1 MAGLQDY
8 PVIMNG
14 TTVPFMP
21 ALKNKPNIIQKVNQS
36 EGGRD
41 IVQNIRK
48 DKMSV
53 SVSLKLADFHW
64 VQFFY
69 QLYMMDS
76 FVLKQFNP
84 LVGGYDERTV
94 RIDDFDYDNEKD
106 SDKLTAVV
114 GVWNVS
120 FKIEEF

>member
-53 SVSLKLADFHW
+53 SVTLKLADFHW

-114 GVWNVS
+114 GVWNVN
-120 FKIEEF
+120 FTIEEF

>member
-21 ALKNKPNIIQKVNQS
+21 SLKNKPKINQKVNKS

-41 IVQNIRK
+41 IVQIFRK
-48 DKMSV
+48 NQMST

-76 FVLKQFNP
+76 FVMKQFNP

-114 GVWNVS
+114 GVWNVN
-120 FKIEEF
+120 FTIEEF

>member
-53 SVSLKLADFHW
+53 SVSLKLAYFHW

-76 FVLKQFNP
+76 FVMKQFNP
-84 LVGGYDERTV
+84 LVGAYDERTV
-94 RIDDFDYDNEKD
+94 RIDDFDYDNEKK

-114 GVWNVS
+114 GVWNVN
-120 FKIEEF
+120 FTIEEF

>member
-1 MAGLQDY
+1 
-8 PVIMNG
+8 
-14 TTVPFMP
+14 
-21 ALKNKPNIIQKVNQS
+21 
-36 EGGRD
+36 
-41 IVQNIRK
+41 
-48 DKMSV
+48 MSV
-53 SVSLKLADFHW
+53 SVTLKLADFHW

-76 FVLKQFNP
+76 FVMKQFNP

-114 GVWNVS
+114 GVWNVN
-120 FKIEEF
+120 FTIEEF

>member
-53 SVSLKLADFHW
+53 SVTLKLADFHW

-76 FVLKQFNP
+76 FVMKQFNP
-84 LVGGYDERTV
+84 RVGGYDERTV

-114 GVWNVS
+114 GVWNVN